1 MINLE
6 YEDSHLTPINE
17 PAAHPPAALLIAS
30 FSFLTFE
37 TALSVKANVAPTA
50 ATYFLLN
57 QIIIYIYIYKLTK

>member
-50 ATYFLLN
+50 ATHFLLN
-57 QIIIYIYIYKLTK
+57 